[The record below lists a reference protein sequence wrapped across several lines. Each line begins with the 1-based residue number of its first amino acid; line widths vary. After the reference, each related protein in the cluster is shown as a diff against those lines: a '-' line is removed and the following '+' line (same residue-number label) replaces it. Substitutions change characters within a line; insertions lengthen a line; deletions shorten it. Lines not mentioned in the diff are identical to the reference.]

1 MKEIGINSNEEFFL
15 DYFNKDGDNVLSLEG
30 NDMIISRLIVF
41 FTNMYQ
47 LLDKHGPYKK
57 ISKYNLKPKTKPW
70 ITKHG
75 PYKKVSKYNLKPK
88 TKPWIT
94 TSISVILFKR
104 YVTFKDSIKI
114 DEAHTEY
121 KCYRNLLSTLS
132 KK

>member
-15 DYFNKDGDNVLSLEG
+15 HYFNKDGENVLSLEG

-57 ISKYNLKPKTKPW
+57 ISKYNLKPKTK
-70 ITKHG
+70 
-75 PYKKVSKYNLKPK
+75 L
-88 TKPWIT
+88 WIT